1 MILAGSPPHLHV
13 AVFHQ
18 PPETLKSVWAS
29 PEGVSGRL
37 GSLSTQAPLTGPCM
51 GVPSGYRHPSRSN
64 SLPSHVSDALFQS
77 YPLGL

>member
-29 PEGVSGRL
+29 PEGVSGGL
-37 GSLSTQAPLTGPCM
+37 GSLSTQASIATQAGQILSLHMSLMLCFRATPWGSEGATPSLTPT
-51 GVPSGYRHPSRSN
+51 S
-64 SLPSHVSDALFQS
+64 
-77 YPLGL
+77 